1 MNGGLKFRKGD
12 LLAAALVLLLAA
24 ACLLALPG
32 LSGGDYAEVYQN
44 GKLIYKVPLSV
55 DQSFPVTGDYTNTV
69 TVRDGAIAVTASDC
83 PTNDCVHQGWLS
95 GGGTIVCL
103 PNGVE
108 IRLADSD
115 GVDAVSP

>member
-32 LSGGDYAEVYQN
+32 LSGGDYAEVYQD
-44 GKLIYKVPLSV
+44 GHLIRQVPLAV
-55 DQSFPVTGDYTNTV
+55 EQSFEIGGDYTNTV
-69 TVRDGAIAVTASDC
+69 TVRDGKIAVTCSDC
-83 PTNDCVHQGWLS
+83 PTNDCVRQGWVS
-95 GGGTIVCL
+95 GGSIICL

-108 IRLADSD
+108 IRVKAAD